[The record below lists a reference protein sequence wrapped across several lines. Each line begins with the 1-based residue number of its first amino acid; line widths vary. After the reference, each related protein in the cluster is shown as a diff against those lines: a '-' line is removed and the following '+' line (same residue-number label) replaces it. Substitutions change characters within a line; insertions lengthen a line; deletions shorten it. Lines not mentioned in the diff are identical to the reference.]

1 MGRYAYWSAI
11 GVFLAA
17 AALGAFSSALNAAR
31 DGSSAGDLYK
41 PILPEGVFTQIVT
54 EEAKALKDAAAKA
67 SDKKQ
72 AMKARS
78 LAMMIAIYA
87 QGEVARGGPK
97 AAAMAGLRDAALNVA
112 KAVGDGKIDEAKKL
126 VSALAPSGKADAGAK
141 VGPMPIHDDFDVDT
155 LMQVF
160 RRERSGGMDWELKLN
175 KLVEK
180 RGAFSATE
188 YQQMVPLMYRIAA
201 VAQAT
206 EAYAPTMPMGKKLPA
221 DWIKLSKDMGVEAL
235 AVAELAKKPKPDD
248 KMVKA
253 TLKKLENSCTVCH
266 EKFRDAK

>member
-1 MGRYAYWSAI
+1 MERCIYWSAI
-11 GVFLAA
+11 GFFLAA
-17 AALGAFSSALNAAR
+17 VTLGAFNSVQSAAL
-31 DGSSAGDLYK
+31 DGSSSGDRYK
-41 PILPEGVFTQIVT
+41 PILPEGVFTQLVT
-54 EEAKALKDAAAKA
+54 EESKALKDATAKA

-97 AAAMAGLRDAALNVA
+97 AAAMAGLRDTALNVA

-126 VSALAPSGKADAGAK
+126 AQTIAPAGKADAGAK
-141 VGPMPIHDDFDVDT
+141 TGAIPIHDDFDLDT

-160 RRERSGGMDWELKLN
+160 RRDRSAGMEWELKLN

-180 RGAFSATE
+180 RGAFTATE

-221 DWIKLSKDMGVEAL
+221 DWIKLSKEMGVEAL